1 MVLRLKQPT
10 SSDTSFPGLVW
21 LGSLFS
27 PVEVDI
33 EHRLIVEGLIQQQV
47 VPLDKYW
54 PTHIPDEYLWMMVAA
69 VAHASRSFHIRDLGS
84 YNWCIMPQF
93 TTARGFGLGV
103 LNAAD
108 WQHWSNHDGVRFGV
122 VD

>member
-69 VAHASRSFHIRDLGS
+69 VAHASGPFTFGIWEVTTGASCRSL
-84 YNWCIMPQF
+84 PQPE
-93 TTARGFGLGV
+93 ALALV
-103 LNAAD
+103 
-108 WQHWSNHDGVRFGV
+108 S
-122 VD
+122 